1 MTKEVILL
9 VGDFVYIKI
18 NDEFKYK
25 QIKMIHKINDRYEL
39 EFERTLKRYELTND
53 LIIGLNPKVKNRW
66 LIDEIKKLNLDIN
79 DKLHDLYLIG
89 KLSKI
94 SFYPKTKTKMTYD
107 TVGVHIKV
115 NNYIYKYE

>member
-39 EFERTLKRYELTND
+39 EFEKTLKRYELTND

-66 LIDEIKKLNLDIN
+66 LIDELKKLNLDIN
-79 DKLHDLYLIG
+79 DKLHDLYIIG
-89 KLSKI
+89 KLNKI

-107 TVGVHIKV
+107 TVGVHINV

>member
-25 QIKMIHKINDRYEL
+25 QIKMIHKINERYEL

-66 LIDEIKKLNLDIN
+66 LIDELKKLNLDIN
-79 DKLHDLYLIG
+79 DKLHDLYIIG
-89 KLSKI
+89 KLNKI